1 MRQTLAKRNVKVG
14 KTENEK
20 EYVVIDKENKDN
32 EGGGDEANDVEK
44 DDAKN
49 EEANKIAKQED
60 EEIEEVNNGNVKVDE
75 EVLDLVDDDEVDD
88 ASVDDDGNLQ
98 L

>member
-1 MRQTLAKRNVKVG
+1 MKP
-14 KTENEK
+14 ENIILDENGFPHL
-20 EYVVIDKENKDN
+20 IDF
-32 EGGGDEANDVEK
+32 GVSYVEK

>member
-1 MRQTLAKRNVKVG
+1 M
-14 KTENEK
+14 
-20 EYVVIDKENKDN
+20 
-32 EGGGDEANDVEK
+32 
-44 DDAKN
+44 
-49 EEANKIAKQED
+49 EEIPPPNKIAKQED

>member
-1 MRQTLAKRNVKVG
+1 MRQTLAKRKVKVG

-20 EYVVIDKENKDN
+20 EYVVIDKEKKDN

>member
-1 MRQTLAKRNVKVG
+1 MRQTLAKRKVKVG

-60 EEIEEVNNGNVKVDE
+60 EEIEEEINLDE
-75 EVLDLVDDDEVDD
+75 LL
-88 ASVDDDGNLQ
+88 GKLKN
-98 L
+98 